1 MKQTALQQLI
11 ERLYERFEHDKAIYE
26 KLQQKENFDIRQL
39 EKAKG
44 KWHSSRDAW
53 KTACE
58 FLEIEKQDI
67 IEAYRAGDEAEYQY
81 LVKGKP
87 FIKITEEQYYTKTF
101 KK

>member
-11 ERLYERFEHDKAIYE
+11 ERLEKRFEQDKAIYE
-26 KLQQKENFDIRQL
+26 NLQQQEDTNLRQL

-44 KWHSSRDAW
+44 KWYSSRDAW

-67 IEAYRAGDEAEYQY
+67 IEAYGQGGDDRQMSHTVDA
-81 LVKGKP
+81 
-87 FIKITEEQYYTKTF
+87 EQYYTQTF
-101 KK
+101 KQ